1 MVLEALVS
9 NIEGIKNVVLLTNEI
24 DTDRELVISDVGGN
38 SAILY
43 KSVNIKTEQNIIDSI
58 FLAKKK
64 YIKTLL

>member
-1 MVLEALVS
+1 MVS

>member
-1 MVLEALVS
+1 MVS
-9 NIEGIKNVVLLTNEI
+9 NIEGIENVVLLTNEI

-58 FLAKKK
+58 FLAKKN
-64 YIKTLL
+64 T